1 MTADLSDVRH
11 PEHYQSES
19 GLECWDAMELIY
31 GADAVRTFCRLN
43 VMKYLW
49 RLGKKDDPEKE
60 LKKIAEYARHEEEIR
75 TGEDRHRSDIHYL
88 QKCRNRLRTM
98 MDDLDREIVEIMAE
112 KEAEKR
118 GIQRRL

>member
-43 VMKYLW
+43 VMKIPLEV
-49 RLGKKDDPEKE
+49 R
-60 LKKIAEYARHEEEIR
+60 EERRSRER
-75 TGEDRHRSDIHYL
+75 AQEDRRVCQARRRDPDRRRQTS
-88 QKCRNRLRTM
+88 LRHPLSAEVQESTQ
-98 MDDLDREIVEIMAE
+98 DDD
-112 KEAEKR
+112 
-118 GIQRRL
+118 G